1 MAYPSTKHLIL
12 FTLLNLF
19 PSAQSAGLRM
29 SFTYQSRLN
38 EPTDWFTM
46 FTLCL
51 APLVTHIAF
60 GLAKLVTLSEKNPPW
75 TEKITQFSPISILWR
90 YYAIAYRRLRAT
102 QWDAADM
109 AACNAAFWDGK
120 RWDGSEYMMIRSRE
134 YLTNRPDLSHVALIS
149 GSTLATIA
157 LILQGA
163 QASFITVGVAV
174 TGTINSKIG
183 FGDGLPCL
191 FLPIGF
197 LGLLRLPAA
206 YWLTN
211 DFGYSLQ
218 GTRQPNRDFTYLT
231 ETERE
236 VRDFA
241 VRRRLVDTGNW
252 KCICYRV
259 WWIATISAVMGMGI
273 YDILGTLNIS
283 GAKIVCMS
291 VFDLFFFLM
300 YLELALGCLLIHVI
314 YVLRRDH
321 VSTVIPCNQS
331 KWYKWHTYLMI
342 ATAAAAVIAGSLETL
357 RWPDGGY
364 TTHPPLHCTRDGIW
378 TPLNKTAFLENIDSN
393 WEGFLDEL
401 GVK

>member
-1 MAYPSTKHLIL
+1 MAYPSTKHFTL

-19 PSAQSAGLRM
+19 PSAQSAQLRM
-29 SFTYQSRLN
+29 FFTYQSRLN
-38 EPTDWFTM
+38 EPIEWFIM

-51 APLVTHIAF
+51 APLVTHITF

-120 RWDGSEYMMIRSRE
+120 RWEGSEYMMIRSRE

-157 LILQGA
+157 LILQGT
-163 QASFITVGVAV
+163 QSIFIIAGAAV
-174 TGTINSKIG
+174 TGTPNSNIG
-183 FGDGLPCL
+183 FGNGLPCL
-191 FLPIGF
+191 
-197 LGLLRLPAA
+197 
-206 YWLTN
+206 
-211 DFGYSLQ
+211 
-218 GTRQPNRDFTYLT
+218 
-231 ETERE
+231 
-236 VRDFA
+236 
-241 VRRRLVDTGNW
+241 
-252 KCICYRV
+252 
-259 WWIATISAVMGMGI
+259 
-273 YDILGTLNIS
+273 
-283 GAKIVCMS
+283 
-291 VFDLFFFLM
+291 
-300 YLELALGCLLIHVI
+300 LIHII

-357 RWPDGGY
+357 RWPDGKY
-364 TTHPPLHCTRDGIW
+364 TTYPPSHCTRDGIC
-378 TPLNKTAFLENIDSN
+378 TPLNKTAYLENIGSN